1 MLAHLLAARLSEVDA
16 FFDPVIRRI
25 VFDGVCPLPGEI
37 TVFYWV
43 HPFAQQIIMRDCL
56 MPAVRANPRSGFQRI
71 GLLKYFPIGFM
82 ASDSKAYEG
91 LNSLSPWWGEPSSAV
106 HSVPVDLAGARD
118 AYWPEAPTG
127 GNFLFGGEEMME
139 SVKAHPAPHLLRQP

>member
-1 MLAHLLAARLSEVDA
+1 VLAHLLAARLSEVDA

-91 LNSLSPWWGEPSSAV
+91 LNSLSPWWGEPPQRFIASLST
-106 HSVPVDLAGARD
+106 S
-118 AYWPEAPTG
+118 PEHEMPTG
-127 GNFLFGGEEMME
+127 LRHLPVEIFC
-139 SVKAHPAPHLLRQP
+139 SVAKR